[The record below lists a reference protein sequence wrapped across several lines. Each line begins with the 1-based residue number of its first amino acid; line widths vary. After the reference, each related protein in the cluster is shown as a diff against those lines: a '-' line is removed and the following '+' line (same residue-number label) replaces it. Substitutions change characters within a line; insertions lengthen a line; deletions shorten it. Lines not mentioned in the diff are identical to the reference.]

1 MSTEES
7 VLRRLAALEG
17 APESL
22 RGAEVA
28 IAALAER
35 NDPYP
40 LIEHFNLPRALIM
53 PLRLERAPR
62 DQVISA
68 LDRHLDAIG
77 VTDAVVLRLKEV
89 VSGDVES
96 IAVSWKELFYET
108 TVRSLAAAPAARR
121 AGADDPDRGRAPR

>member
-68 LDRHLDAIG
+68 LDRHLDGIG
-77 VTDAVVLRLKEV
+77 VTDAVVLRLKEL

-96 IAVSWKELFYET
+96 IAVSWK
-108 TVRSLAAAPAARR
+108 
-121 AGADDPDRGRAPR
+121 DMQII